1 MYLETIDRFSD
12 LAEKKAGLVN
22 DNPFSFF
29 VGAMVIPPLI
39 MVLSGR
45 ISYAAS
51 FNFCIGVIPPIA
63 ILGRSLL

>member
-1 MYLETIDRFSD
+1 MYFTKFTMALIEGSRS
-12 LAEKKAGLVN
+12 L
-22 DNPFSFF
+22 
-29 VGAMVIPPLI
+29 VIPPLI

>member
-1 MYLETIDRFSD
+1 MAKEESTIKDLFIHVEYQRKGLGSRFINQ
-12 LAEKKAGLVN
+12 AKA
-22 DNPFSFF
+22 
-29 VGAMVIPPLI
+29 VIPPLI